1 MHDDERPHS
10 VGIRELKAK
19 LSSYVNMVREGGDI
33 VITDRGEEVA
43 VIVPVSPERKRIL
56 QLVSSGAA
64 KWSGGKPSGVRGI
77 KMKGKPLS
85 STVLEERV

>member
-1 MHDDERPHS
+1 MKDDERQNT

-19 LSSYVNMVREGGDI
+19 LSSYVTLVREGADI

-56 QLVSSGAA
+56 QLVSSGVA
-64 KWSGGKPSGVRGI
+64 KWSGRKPEGVQGI

-85 STVLEERV
+85 VTVLEERV